1 VTAAADRTVFV
12 VDDDEAARDS
22 LAALLETEGLAVET
36 FRSAR
41 EFLVLYDPSRPG
53 CLLLDVRMPGLSGTQ
68 LHEELGRRGITLPVI
83 IVTGFGDIPMAVAA
97 IKAGAIDFI
106 EKPYSEAAILESVR
120 SALAQGSQPSPVT
133 PEVSG
138 LRERVGLLTPRERE
152 VLECLII
159 GDSNKQVGSRLGISP
174 RTVEIHRARIMEK
187 MQATSLSHLVRMAMT
202 VGIEPE
208 GL

>member
-1 VTAAADRTVFV
+1 MTAAADRTVFV